1 MILFLTAY
9 VLIYGSMQSVFYLRV
24 QPLLPQLAWVR
35 LLLGVFLLL
44 MVAAPILTRV
54 LEGAGQ
60 SALATGLAWIGY
72 SWMGFVFLAFCLGV
86 ILFAAEAALAF
97 IPKAFGAPAW
107 RLHPQWSAAILLLVC
122 LGLSLYG
129 LYESK
134 QLRLETLR
142 LTTEKLPADRRL
154 RVVQISD
161 LHLGLLVNEGAVRRI
176 VRRIEAVDPDLL
188 LCTGDLVDGNLE
200 SLRRLAPSLASLS
213 PPLGAYAVSGN
224 HETYAGLEASFRFFR
239 EAGFRPLQDQGIQIG
254 DRVALVG
261 MSYSREKRC
270 SSEETLLQRMDA
282 KDYTILLKH
291 SPLVCPKSPGRIDL
305 QLSGHTH
312 KGQIFPFS
320 LVVQA
325 VYPYIAGLHDLG
337 SGSKIYVSRGTGT
350 WGPQMRILAPPEL
363 TVIDIVGRPG
373 KAEARREAEE
383 LMPGAR

>member
-1 MILFLTAY
+1 MILFLAAY
-9 VLIYGSMQSVFYLRV
+9 VLIYGSMQVVFFLRV

-35 LLLGVFLLL
+35 LLLGAFLLL

-86 ILFAAEAALAF
+86 ILFAAEAALAL
-97 IPKAFGAPAW
+97 IPKAFGAAAW

-239 EAGFRPLQDQGIQIG
+239 EAGFRPLQDQGIQVG

-325 VYPYIAGLHDLG
+325 VYPYFAGLHDLG

-373 KAEARREAEE
+373 KAEARSDAGE
-383 LMPGAR
+383 LAQGAR